1 MAIDK
6 AIANVQK
13 FLKLMKQD
21 PIPLHHYL
29 MYNTSAVA
37 DMASLR
43 NHSCLMEEYEWWM
56 IIIMLVY

>member
-43 NHSCLMEEYEWWM
+43 NHSCLMEEYE
-56 IIIMLVY
+56 